1 MKCADCPFCD
11 EHDPGYRVG
20 QLEARVGELVADLGR
35 LTEAYEYL
43 LALKGPSVKESS
55 EQWRIGHELRELT
68 ERIGAIEAWQRRQ
81 VGEINTDVIALLRAM
96 GARLDALEGRSSEKE
111 THGSS
116 ENTINAKPYVGVT
129 DHFCAGGQ
137 YIYPSCQACQAHHP
151 RSARPDPSPAEP
163 GDAQGA
169 GAEPPPAGP
178 ERTD

>member
-1 MKCADCPFCD
+1 MNCPFCD
-11 EHDPGYRVG
+11 EHVPGCAVG
-20 QLEARVGELVADLGR
+20 QLQTR
-35 LTEAYEYL
+35 
-43 LALKGPSVKESS
+43 VKELRDAYLDAS
-55 EQWRIGHELRELT
+55 QRID
-68 ERIGAIEAWQRRQ
+68 AIEAWQRRQ
-81 VGEINTDVIALLRAM
+81 VGEINTDVIALLRAT